1 MYNIMIIEITFGLVL
16 FTILIIVITG
26 AIVVQD
32 KKAVIV
38 ERFGKFYKIL
48 KPGIHIIL
56 PGIDRPKYVKWT
68 ALVEKNNECV
78 EDCYINYQIP
88 TNIMTIDVPSYE
100 VFTKDIYTLEINSTV
115 HYKIVDLQKA
125 VYDVNDLWNLLQSNI
140 QTVLFEITQHY
151 THSEITQNY
160 REIKKNIQNTLSNI
174 MKNHGVDI
182 TSVDIQNILIDE
194 RISEINLQKL
204 LQEAENNKLLKECE
218 TKCRVK
224 TLESETVKK
233 ITETE
238 YYNEC
243 HRYKQLLQTGF
254 TFEDIIELEKARTLR
269 LLNSDSKTK
278 KILVNSV

>member
-1 MYNIMIIEITFGLVL
+1 
-16 FTILIIVITG
+16 
-26 AIVVQD
+26 
-32 KKAVIV
+32 
-38 ERFGKFYKIL
+38 
-48 KPGIHIIL
+48 
-56 PGIDRPKYVKWT
+56 
-68 ALVEKNNECV
+68 
-78 EDCYINYQIP
+78 
-88 TNIMTIDVPSYE
+88 MTIDVPSYE

-125 VYDVNDLWNLLQSNI
+125 VYGVNDLWNLLQSNI
-140 QTVLFEITQHY
+140 QTVLF
-151 THSEITQNY
+151 EITQNY